1 MTKPRKQ
8 NIFNTI
14 TGGIRM
20 GLFWFMVVIQTP
32 IILLLPRGRV
42 SVAYMRVFMWF
53 LQIISSVR
61 LRVHG
66 KLVADRPLLVV
77 SNHISVFEI
86 AMFPV
91 AFGGSMIAKKEVA
104 SWPIVGWVAKKFG
117 VVFVD
122 RNPSTAATALSTVQ
136 KTLSSIK
143 YPLFVFP
150 EGTTTNGSY
159 VKPFKSALF
168 NVIEGTDI
176 PVQPVVVN
184 YRFRNGDVISPEDMA
199 NHYAYFSNAKMDMGP
214 LAERERSAFGQLYH
228 VMMLGG
234 MMIEFTVLPV
244 PDLKG
249 LNRKQIAEKVGN
261 MVSEKYMELKDKH
274 ATK

>member
-1 MTKPRKQ
+1 MKPRKQ

-53 LQIISSVR
+53 LKVISGIKI
-61 LRVHG
+61 RVHG
-66 KLVADRPLLVV
+66 NISNARPLLVV
-77 SNHISVFEI
+77 SNHISLFEI

-91 AFGGSMIAKKEVA
+91 AFGGSLIAKSDVRK
-104 SWPIVGWVAKKFG
+104 WPIVGWTGEKFG
-117 VVFVD
+117 IVYID
-122 RNPSTAATALSTVQ
+122 RSPSAAATVVETIQ
-136 KTLSSIK
+136 KILANVT
-143 YPLFVFP
+143 YPIFVFP
-150 EGTTTNGSY
+150 EGTTTNGAY

-168 NVIEGTDI
+168 NIVEGSNI
-176 PVQPVVVN
+176 AVQPVVVN
-184 YRFRNGDVISPEDMA
+184 YRMRNGDVISDEDLA

-214 LAERERSAFGQLYH
+214 LAKRERSAFGQLYH

-234 MMIEFTVLPV
+234 MMIEITVLPV
-244 PDLKG
+244 PDLTG

-261 MVSEKYMELKDKH
+261 MVSEKYMELKDKK

>member
-1 MTKPRKQ
+1 MTVRKQ

-20 GLFWFMVVIQTP
+20 GLFWFMVVVQTP
-32 IILLLPRGRV
+32 IILLLPRGSA

-53 LQIISSVR
+53 LQIISSVKV
-61 LRVHG
+61 RVHG
-66 KLVADRPLLVV
+66 KLVKDRPLLVV

-91 AFGGSMIAKKEVA
+91 AFGGSLIAKKEVA

-122 RNPSTAATALSTVQ
+122 RNPSTAATALNTVQ
-136 KTLSSIK
+136 KTLSTIK

-150 EGTTTNGSY
+150 EGTTTNGAY
-159 VKPFKSALF
+159 VKQFKSALF
-168 NVIEGTDI
+168 NVIEGTGI

-184 YRFRNGDVISPEDMA
+184 YRFRNGDVISEEDMA
-199 NHYAYFSNAKMDMGP
+199 NHFAYFSNAKMDKGP

-244 PDLKG
+244 PDTKG
-249 LNRKQIAEKVGN
+249 LNRKQIAEKLWKI
-261 MVSEKYMELKDKH
+261 VSDKYMELKDKH

>member
-1 MTKPRKQ
+1 MAVRKQ

-20 GLFWFMVVIQTP
+20 GLFWFMVVVQTP

-66 KLVADRPLLVV
+66 KLVKDRPLLVV

-91 AFGGSMIAKKEVA
+91 AFGGSLIAKKEVA

-136 KTLSSIK
+136 KTLSTIK

-150 EGTTTNGSY
+150 EGTTTNGAY

-184 YRFRNGDVISPEDMA
+184 YRFRNGDVISDEDMA

-214 LAERERSAFGQLYH
+214 LAKRERSAFGQLYH

-234 MMIEFTVLPV
+234 MMIEMTVLPV

-249 LNRKQIAEKVGN
+249 LNRKQIAEKLGN
-261 MVSEKYMELKDKH
+261 MVSEKYMELKDKP
-274 ATK
+274 AKK

>member
-32 IILLLPRGRV
+32 IILLLPRGRA

>member
-1 MTKPRKQ
+1 MAVRKQ

-20 GLFWFMVVIQTP
+20 GLFWFMVVIQMP
-32 IILLLPRGRV
+32 LIAILPRRA

-53 LQIISSVR
+53 LKIISSVKI
-61 LRVHG
+61 RVHG
-66 KLVADRPLLVV
+66 KLVKNRPLLIV

-91 AFGGSMIAKKEVA
+91 AFGGSLVAKSDIAK
-104 SWPIVGWVAKKFG
+104 WPIVGWVAKKFG

-122 RNPSTAATALSTVQ
+122 RNPSTAMNALESMRE
-136 KTLSSIK
+136 TLANVK
-143 YPLFVFP
+143 YPVFLFP

-159 VKPFKSALF
+159 VKPFKSTIF
-168 NVIEGTDI
+168 SIVEGSNIT
-176 PVQPVVVN
+176 VQPVVVN
-184 YRFRNGDVISPEDMA
+184 YRKRNGDAISDEDMA
-199 NHYAYFSNAKMDMGP
+199 NHYAYFDNKKMEHGP
-214 LAERERSAFGQLYH
+214 LANHERSAFGQLYH

-234 MMIEFTVLPV
+234 MMIEITVLP
-244 PDLKG
+244 PPALAG
-249 LNRKQIAEKVGN
+249 MNRKQMAETLGN

>member
-1 MTKPRKQ
+1 MAVRKQ

-20 GLFWFMVVIQTP
+20 GLFWFMVVVQTP

-66 KLVADRPLLVV
+66 KLVKDRPLLVV

-91 AFGGSMIAKKEVA
+91 AFGGSLIAKKEVA

-136 KTLSSIK
+136 KTLSTIK

-150 EGTTTNGSY
+150 EGTTTNGAY

-184 YRFRNGDVISPEDMA
+184 YRFRNGDVISDEDMA

-214 LAERERSAFGQLYH
+214 LAKRERSAFGQLYH

-234 MMIEFTVLPV
+234 MMIEMTVLPV

-249 LNRKQIAEKVGN
+249 LNRKQIAEKLGN

>member
-1 MTKPRKQ
+1 MMAVRKQ

-20 GLFWFMVVIQTP
+20 GLFWTMVVIQMP
-32 IILLLPRGRV
+32 IIAILPRRA

-53 LQIISSVR
+53 LKIISSVKI
-61 LRVHG
+61 RVHG
-66 KLVADRPLLVV
+66 KLVKNRPLLVV

-91 AFGGSMIAKKEVA
+91 AFGGSLVAKSEVA
-104 SWPIVGWVAKKFG
+104 KWPIVGWVAKKFG

-122 RNPSTAATALSTVQ
+122 RNPSSAMNALESMQ
-136 KTLSSIK
+136 KTMSKVK
-143 YPLFVFP
+143 YPLFLFP
-150 EGTTTNGSY
+150 EGTTTNGAY
-159 VKPFKSALF
+159 VKPFKSTIF
-168 NVIEGTDI
+168 SIVEGSGIT
-176 PVQPVVVN
+176 VQPVVVN
-184 YRFRNGDVISPEDMA
+184 YRFPNGDVISEKDMA
-199 NHYAYFSNAKMDMGP
+199 NHYAYFDNKKMDMGP

-234 MMIEFTVLPV
+234 MMIEITVLPA
-244 PDLKG
+244 PPLAGK
-249 LNRKQIAEKVGN
+249 NRKEIAATLGN
-261 MVSEKYMELKDKH
+261 MVSEKYIELKDKH

>member
-1 MTKPRKQ
+1 MAVRKQ

-20 GLFWFMVVIQTP
+20 GLFWFMVVVQTP

-53 LQIISSVR
+53 LQVISSVKV
-61 LRVHG
+61 RVHG
-66 KLVADRPLLVV
+66 KLVKDRPLLVV

-91 AFGGSMIAKKEVA
+91 AFGGSLIAKKEVA

-117 VVFVD
+117 VIFVD
-122 RNPSTAATALSTVQ
+122 RNPSTATTALNTVQ
-136 KTLSSIK
+136 KTLATIK

-150 EGTTTNGSY
+150 EGTTTNGAY

-234 MMIEFTVLPV
+234 MMIEFTVLPT

>member
-1 MTKPRKQ
+1 MKPRKQ

-20 GLFWFMVVIQTP
+20 GLFWFMVVIQAP
-32 IILLLPRGRV
+32 IILLLPMGRV

-53 LQIISSVR
+53 LKVISGIKI
-61 LRVHG
+61 RVHG
-66 KLVADRPLLVV
+66 KITTKRPLLVV

-91 AFGGSMIAKKEVA
+91 AFGGSIIAKKEVEK
-104 SWPIVGWVAKKFG
+104 WPLVGWTGKKFG
-117 VVFVD
+117 VVYID
-122 RNPSTAATALSTVQ
+122 RNPSTAIQALETVQ
-136 KTLSSIK
+136 KTMKGLS

-150 EGTTTNGSY
+150 EGTTTNGAY
-159 VKPFKSALF
+159 VKPFKSTLF
-168 NVIEGTDI
+168 NIVEGSDI
-176 PVQPVVVN
+176 AVQPVVVN
-184 YRFRNGDVISPEDMA
+184 YRFRNGDVINERDMA
-199 NHYAYFSNAKMDMGP
+199 NHYAYFDNKKMDMGP

-234 MMIEFTVLPV
+234 MLIEFTVLPV

-249 LNRKQIAEKVGN
+249 LDRKQIAEKVGT
-261 MVSEKYMELKDKH
+261 MVSEKYMELKNKK
-274 ATK
+274 ATR

>member
-1 MTKPRKQ
+1 MAVRKQ

-20 GLFWFMVVIQTP
+20 GLFWFTVIIQTP

-42 SVAYMRVFMWF
+42 SVAYMRVFMW
-53 LQIISSVR
+53 LLHIISGIK

-66 KLVADRPLLVV
+66 KLVKNRPLLVV

-91 AFGGSMIAKKEVA
+91 AFGGSIIAKKEIA

-117 VVFVD
+117 VIFVD
-122 RNPSTAATALSTVQ
+122 RNPSTAADALKTVHE
-136 KTLSSIK
+136 TLANVK
-143 YPLFVFP
+143 YPMFVFP
-150 EGTTTNGSY
+150 EGTTTNGAY

-168 NVIEGTDI
+168 NVAEGTNLT
-176 PVQPVVVN
+176 VQPVVVN
-184 YRFRNGDVISPEDMA
+184 YRFRNGDVINDVDMA

-228 VMMLGG
+228 VMVLGG
-234 MMIEFTVLPV
+234 IMIEFTVLPV
-244 PDLKG
+244 SDLTG
-249 LNRKQIAEKVGN
+249 LNRKQIAEKIGN
-261 MVSEKYMELKDKH
+261 MVFEKYMELKDKK

>member
-1 MTKPRKQ
+1 MKPRKQ

-20 GLFWFMVVIQTP
+20 GLFWFMVVIQAP
-32 IILLLPRGRV
+32 IICLIPRGRA

-53 LQIISSVR
+53 LKVISGIKI
-61 LRVHG
+61 RVHG
-66 KLVADRPLLVV
+66 KITDKRPLLVV

-91 AFGGSMIAKKEVA
+91 AFGGSLIAKSAVEK
-104 SWPIVGWVAKKFG
+104 WPIVGWTGKKFG
-117 VVFVD
+117 VLYVN
-122 RNPSTAATALSTVQ
+122 RNPSAAADAVKMVQ
-136 KTLSSIK
+136 DTLSK
-143 YPLFVFP
+143 VEYPIFVFP
-150 EGTTTNGSY
+150 EGTTTNGAY

-168 NVIEGTDI
+168 NMVEGSNIT
-176 PVQPVVVN
+176 VQPVVVN
-184 YRFRNGDVISPEDMA
+184 YRYRNGDAITDEDMA

-214 LAERERSAFGQLYH
+214 LAKRERSAFGQLYH

-234 MMIEFTVLPV
+234 MMIEITVLPV
-244 PDLKG
+244 PDLTG
-249 LNRKQIAEKVGN
+249 LDRKQIAEKVGA
-261 MVSEKYMELKDKH
+261 MVSTKYMELKDKR

>member
-1 MTKPRKQ
+1 MAVRKQ

-20 GLFWFMVVIQTP
+20 GLFWFMVVVQTP

-66 KLVADRPLLVV
+66 KLVKDRPLLVV

-91 AFGGSMIAKKEVA
+91 AFGGSLIAKKEVA

-117 VVFVD
+117 VIFVN
-122 RNPSTAATALSTVQ
+122 RNPSAATTALSTVQ
-136 KTLSSIK
+136 KTLSTIK

-150 EGTTTNGSY
+150 EGTTTNGAY

-184 YRFRNGDVISPEDMA
+184 YRFRNGDVISDEDMA

-214 LAERERSAFGQLYH
+214 LAKRERSAFGQLYH

-249 LNRKQIAEKVGN
+249 LNRKQIAEKLGN
-261 MVSEKYMELKDKH
+261 MVSEKYMELKDKP
-274 ATK
+274 AKK

>member
-1 MTKPRKQ
+1 MAVRKQ

-32 IILLLPRGRV
+32 IILLLPRGRL

-66 KLVADRPLLVV
+66 KLVKDRPLLVV

-136 KTLSSIK
+136 KTLSTIK

-184 YRFRNGDVISPEDMA
+184 YRFRNGDVISDKDMA
-199 NHYAYFSNAKMDMGP
+199 NHYAYFSNSKMEHGP

>member
-1 MTKPRKQ
+1 MAVRKQ

-20 GLFWFMVVIQTP
+20 GLFWIMVVVQMPLIFLMPT
-32 IILLLPRGRV
+32 GRV

-53 LQIISSVR
+53 LKVISGIKI
-61 LRVHG
+61 RVHG
-66 KLVADRPLLVV
+66 KITSRRPVLVV

-91 AFGGSMIAKKEVA
+91 AFGGSIIAKKEVA

-117 VVFVD
+117 VIFVD
-122 RNPSTAATALSTVQ
+122 RNPSTAATALESVQ
-136 KTLSSIK
+136 KTLAKIK

-150 EGTTTNGSY
+150 EGTTTNGAY

-168 NVIEGTDI
+168 NVIEGTNVA
-176 PVQPVVVN
+176 VQPVVVN
-184 YRFRNGDVISPEDMA
+184 YRFRNGDIINETDMA
-199 NHYAYFSNAKMDMGP
+199 NHYAYFDNKKMDMGP
-214 LAERERSAFGQLYH
+214 LATRERSAFGQLYH

-234 MMIEFTVLPV
+234 MMIEMTVLPV
-244 PDLKG
+244 PDVSG
-249 LNRKQIAEKVGN
+249 LNRKEIAAKVGG
-261 MVSEKYMELKDKH
+261 MISEKYMELKNKK

>member
-14 TGGIRM
+14 TAGIRM
-20 GLFWFMVVIQTP
+20 GLFWFMVVIQMP
-32 IILLLPRGRV
+32 IIAILPRRM

-53 LQIISSVR
+53 LKVISGMKI
-61 LRVHG
+61 RVHG
-66 KLVADRPLLVV
+66 KITPKRPVLVV

-91 AFGGSMIAKKEVA
+91 AFGGSLIAKKEVA
-104 SWPIVGWVAKKFG
+104 NWPIVGWVAKKFG

-122 RNPSTAATALSTVQ
+122 RNPSSAMQALETVQ
-136 KTLSSIK
+136 KTMNGLS

-150 EGTTTNGSY
+150 EGTTTNGAY
-159 VKPFKSALF
+159 VKPFKSTLF
-168 NVIEGTDI
+168 SIIEGTDI
-176 PVQPVVVN
+176 TVQPVVVN
-184 YRFRNGDVISPEDMA
+184 YRYRNGDVISPEDMA
-199 NHYAYFSNAKMDMGP
+199 NHFAYFDNKKMDMGP
-214 LAERERSAFGQLYH
+214 LAEHERSAFGQLYH

-234 MMIEFTVLPV
+234 MMIEITALP
-244 PDLKG
+244 PPPLAG
-249 LNRKQIAEKVGN
+249 MNRKEMAATLGN
-261 MVSEKYMELKDKH
+261 IVSEKYMELKDKK

>member
-1 MTKPRKQ
+1 MTTPRKQ

-20 GLFWFMVVIQTP
+20 GLFWTMVVVQMP
-32 IILLLPRGRV
+32 LILLMPRGRV

-53 LQIISSVR
+53 LKVISGMKI
-61 LRVHG
+61 RVHG
-66 KLVADRPLLVV
+66 KLVKNRPLLVV

-91 AFGGSMIAKKEVA
+91 AFGGSIIAKKEVA

-117 VVFVD
+117 VIFVD
-122 RNPSTAATALSTVQ
+122 RNPSTAKSALDSVG
-136 KTLSSIK
+136 KTLARVK

-150 EGTTTNGSY
+150 EGTTTNGAY
-159 VKPFKSALF
+159 VKPFKSTLF
-168 NVIEGTDI
+168 SLVEGTDVT
-176 PVQPVVVN
+176 VQPVVVN
-184 YRFRNGDVISPEDMA
+184 YRYRNGDVISETDMA

-234 MMIEFTVLPV
+234 MMIEITVLP
-244 PDLKG
+244 PPPLAG
-249 LNRKQIAEKVGN
+249 MNRKEIAEKVGT

>member
-1 MTKPRKQ
+1 MAVRKQ

-20 GLFWFMVVIQTP
+20 GLFWFMVVVQTP

-66 KLVADRPLLVV
+66 KLVKDRPLLVV

-91 AFGGSMIAKKEVA
+91 AFGGSLIAKKEVA

-136 KTLSSIK
+136 KTLSTIK

-150 EGTTTNGSY
+150 EGTTTNGAY

-184 YRFRNGDVISPEDMA
+184 YRFRNGDAISPEDMA
-199 NHYAYFSNAKMDMGP
+199 NHYAYFSNAKMDTGP

-234 MMIEFTVLPV
+234 MMIEMTVLPV

-249 LNRKQIAEKVGN
+249 LNRKQIAEKLGN

>member
-1 MTKPRKQ
+1 MKPRKQ

-20 GLFWFMVVIQTP
+20 GLFWLSVVIQLP
-32 IILLLPRGRV
+32 IIVLLPKGRV
-42 SVAYMRVFMWF
+42 SVAYMRVFMWI
-53 LQIISSVR
+53 LKVISGMKI
-61 LRVHG
+61 RVHG
-66 KLVADRPLLVV
+66 KLTDTRPLLVV

-91 AFGGSMIAKKEVA
+91 AFGGSIIAKKEVA

-117 VVFVD
+117 VIFVN
-122 RNPSTAATALSTVQ
+122 RNPSTAMQALETVQ
-136 KTLSSIK
+136 KTMNGLS

-150 EGTTTNGSY
+150 EGTTTNGAY
-159 VKPFKSALF
+159 VKPFKSTLF
-168 NVIEGTDI
+168 NIVEGSDI
-176 PVQPVVVN
+176 AVQPVVVN
-184 YRFRNGDVISPEDMA
+184 YRYRNGDVISDEDMA

-214 LAERERSAFGQLYH
+214 LAKRERSAFGQLYH

-234 MMIEFTVLPV
+234 MLVEFTVLPV

-249 LNRKQIAEKVGN
+249 LDRKQIAEVLGN
-261 MVSEKYMELKDKH
+261 IVSKKYMELKDK
-274 ATK
+274 KL

>member
-1 MTKPRKQ
+1 MKPRKQ

-20 GLFWFMVVIQTP
+20 GLFWTMVVIQMP
-32 IILLLPRGRV
+32 LIAILPRRA

-53 LQIISSVR
+53 LKIISSVKI
-61 LRVHG
+61 RVHG
-66 KLVADRPLLVV
+66 KLVKNRPLLVV
-77 SNHISVFEI
+77 SNHISLFEI

-91 AFGGSMIAKKEVA
+91 CFGGSLVAKSEVA
-104 SWPIVGWVAKKFG
+104 KWPIVGWVGKKFG
-117 VVFVD
+117 VVYIN
-122 RNPSTAATALSTVQ
+122 RNPSSAKSALESMG
-136 KTLSSIK
+136 KTLANVK

-150 EGTTTNGSY
+150 EGTTTNGAY
-159 VKPFKSALF
+159 VKPFKSTLF
-168 NVIEGTDI
+168 SIVEGSDI
-176 PVQPVVVN
+176 TVQPVVVN
-184 YRFRNGDVISPEDMA
+184 YRYRNGDVISPEDMA
-199 NHYAYFSNAKMDMGP
+199 NHYAYFSNAKMEEGP

-234 MMIEFTVLPV
+234 MMIEITVLPA
-244 PDLKG
+244 PDLTG
-249 LNRKQIAEKVGN
+249 LNRKQMAEKLGN

>member
-1 MTKPRKQ
+1 MKPRKQ
-8 NIFNTI
+8 NIFNTV
-14 TGGIRM
+14 TGAIRM
-20 GLFWFMVVIQTP
+20 GLFWFMVVIQAP
-32 IILLLPRGRV
+32 IICLLPTGRV

-53 LQIISSVR
+53 LKVISGIKI
-61 LRVHG
+61 RVHG
-66 KLVADRPLLVV
+66 KITDKRPVLVV

-91 AFGGSMIAKKEVA
+91 AFGGSIIAKKEVEK
-104 SWPIVGWVAKKFG
+104 WPIVGWTGKKFG
-117 VVFVD
+117 VVYVD
-122 RNPSTAATALSTVQ
+122 RNPSTAADALQKVQ
-136 KTLSSIK
+136 KTLSKIT

-150 EGTTTNGSY
+150 EGTTTNGAY

-168 NVIEGTDI
+168 NVIEGTNI

-184 YRFRNGDVISPEDMA
+184 YRYRNGEVINDEDMA

-214 LAERERSAFGQLYH
+214 LCKRERSAFGQLYH

-234 MMIEFTVLPV
+234 MMIEMTVLPV

-249 LNRKQIAEKVGN
+249 MNRKEIATVVGN
-261 MVSEKYMELKDKH
+261 IVSEKYMELKDKKV
-274 ATK
+274 TK